1 MISMTIDMGG
11 ASGDLVRDFCQ
22 IPGMRDTLRSLLYY
36 NRRYPATVTIVNKGG
51 AGAPSTI
58 EDMLTALAN
67 EHFQDAPV
75 SPVREFDETE
85 LAAQEGC

>member
-11 ASGDLVRDFCQ
+11 ANGELVRDFCQ
-22 IPGMRDTLRSLLYY
+22 IPGMRDALRSLLYY

-58 EDMLTALAN
+58 EDVMSAIGG
-67 EHFQDAPV
+67 EMPV
-75 SPVREFDETE
+75 TSTPDLDEMD
-85 LAAQEGC
+85 LSDPAVQEGC